1 MDKPPKKMQDLQ
13 IQVKEKGAFMTIE
26 ERVKKIIA
34 YLQGL
39 KDYQIYNISHLKEDL
54 NMDSLDAVELTM
66 ALEEEFWLEIPDEEA
81 EKLLTVGDIV
91 SYIQDKSGA

>member
-1 MDKPPKKMQDLQ
+1 MS
-13 IQVKEKGAFMTIE
+13 IE

-34 YLQGL
+34 ELQGL

-66 ALEEEFWLEIPDEEA
+66 ALEDEFGFEIPDEEA
-81 EKLLTVGDIV
+81 EKLLTVQNIV
-91 SYIQDKSGA
+91 DYIQDKSGA